1 MANNVA
7 CEIMLIN
14 PCNENFNFVFNSL
27 KELPILTDCSLSCGM
42 SPWVRGSKFKVRS
55 VVCVGNLIRAVNI
68 AVPQPLP
75 LTRVALAMA
84 FTLALK
90 FKVAFDN
97 FLLLWTLVVLFSPL
111 YAQLSINSVEWHYSF
126 CGFFTDLLLVTNS
139 SSLMIIVENRETK
152 HTYRVQYTP
161 IDLLLTVQDENIYY
175 DLGKL

>member
-14 PCNENFNFVFNSL
+14 PSNENFNFVFNSL

-55 VVCVGNLIRAVNI
+55 VVCIGTFA
-68 AVPQPLP
+68 
-75 LTRVALAMA
+75 
-84 FTLALK
+84 
-90 FKVAFDN
+90 
-97 FLLLWTLVVLFSPL
+97 
-111 YAQLSINSVEWHYSF
+111 
-126 CGFFTDLLLVTNS
+126 DLLLVTNS
-139 SSLMIIVENRETK
+139 SSLMIIAENRETK